1 MMGLASTGIVTRR
14 IAADR
19 ATPLSVRARP
29 IRAIDTSRRVTWDD
43 DDWTPEVDV
52 SATQVDR
59 PTREALQALGGSARQ
74 TLPPATLG
82 AWAPAADRP
91 DPIALLEEQAAT
103 RLPQLVPVR
112 YGRMAVSPFTFYRGA
127 ALPMAADLS
136 SGPRSTIEVQLCG
149 DAHLVNFG
157 LFASPE
163 RDLLFDINDFDETLR
178 GPFEFDLKR
187 LSASLIVAGRSLGFA
202 SHDTRHIVHRAV
214 RSYRDRMAGYATMR
228 AIDVYYDHVA
238 VTGILALADVDKH
251 SRAMIEGTV
260 RSTAHHDAVH
270 ELPKLTAIVDGQRRI
285 VEHPPTLVRLKDVTP
300 PLAGSILEQYRATL
314 QEDRRELLDRYHL
327 TDYALKVVGVG
338 SVGLGAFVALFLG
351 AGGDVDPLILQVKE
365 AQASVYERYLQQ
377 STAATHG
384 ERVVNGQRRLQA
396 ASDILL
402 GWGVGENGHHW
413 YVRQHQDQKGSA
425 VIETMT
431 LEELATWGELCG
443 WALARGHARSGE
455 PATIAGYLGTDD
467 TFEHAMSAF
476 GSAYADQT
484 EKDHAALTAAIAS
497 GRVTAESGV

>member
-1 MMGLASTGIVTRR
+1 MTV
-14 IAADR
+14 
-19 ATPLSVRARP
+19 
-29 IRAIDTSRRVTWDD
+29 
-43 DDWTPEVDV
+43 
-52 SATQVDR
+52 TQVDR
-59 PTREALQALGGSARQ
+59 PTRAALQALGASARQ
-74 TLPPATLG
+74 ALAPETLG
-82 AWAPAADRP
+82 TWTPAADRP
-91 DPIALLEEQAAT
+91 DPIALLEDQAAS
-103 RLPQLVPVR
+103 RLPDLVPVR

-136 SGPRSTIEVQLCG
+136 SGPRTTIDVQLCG
-149 DAHLVNFG
+149 DAHLANFG

-187 LSASLIVAGRSLGFA
+187 LAASLVVAGRSLGFA
-202 SHDTRHIVHRAV
+202 SHDTRHIVHRAIS
-214 RSYRDRMAGYATMR
+214 SYRDRMAGYAGMR

-238 VTGILALADVDKH
+238 VTGILAYVDKH
-251 SRAMIEGTV
+251 SRAMIQGTV
-260 RSTAHHDAVH
+260 KSTAHHDAVH

-285 VEHPPTLVRLKDVTP
+285 VEHPPTLIRLKQATAPVADSV
-300 PLAGSILEQYRATL
+300 LQQFRASL

-351 AGGDVDPLILQVKE
+351 AGGDEDPLILQIKE
-365 AQASVYERYLQQ
+365 AQASVYEGYLHP
-377 STAATHG
+377 SKAPTHG
-384 ERVVNGQRRLQA
+384 ERVVDGQRRLQA

-402 GWGVGENGHHW
+402 GYGVGDGGHHW

-455 PATIAGYLGTDD
+455 PATIAGYLGTDNA
-467 TFEHAMSAF
+467 FEHAMATF
-476 GSAYADQT
+476 GATYADQT

-497 GRVTAESGV
+497 GRITAQSGV